1 MVKKY
6 FLIVV
11 AILMGS
17 LTEVEAMMAP
27 IVDTKP
33 DVRVIRRT
41 PCHDEFQQSLE
52 NGTLVPS
59 IVLTKEGSVLSVEL
73 CNYVCDCEVEEFQ
86 VESYVSEACVDPP
99 NLIINVEPAS
109 TYNADCK
116 CPCNLSFTVNDVD
129 LNIYELTCWWFDGI
143 VELTDGVPLVLLKDH
158 EVPTIMGDVNGD
170 GNVNSRRAED
180 LPTDGNGCNGNNQP
194 RGRYEQRQQY
204 KQCRHPAPLFHHGWE
219 PIPLHPHVL

>member
-170 GNVNSRRAED
+170 GNVNSADVQKIYAIMARKDMGEGADYPEAD
-180 LPTDGNGCNGNNQP
+180 VNNDSYINSADIQKIYAIMAA
-194 RGRYEQRQQY
+194 G
-204 KQCRHPAPLFHHGWE
+204 K
-219 PIPLHPHVL
+219 